1 MQLRVNLFRQFQ
13 AFDGQDCLDCF
24 NTLRVQELFC
34 FLLLN
39 RQRPHRREALIE
51 TLWGEHTPK
60 QAKKY
65 LRQLLWQ
72 LRTAVQDQDPAGD
85 HALVTADEEWIS
97 LCPQAEVWLDV
108 QEFEQA
114 YRLTQDADG
123 AGLDSNQAQ
132 ALQSAVKLYTGD
144 LLEGWYQDW
153 CVFERERLQNI
164 YLLMLDK
171 LIAYAEVHSLFEEGV
186 QYGVRALRCD
196 RAREITYQR
205 LMRLHY
211 LAGDRTGALRYYDR
225 CVETLRT
232 ELEVEPTA
240 ETQALREKI
249 RADRSPRL
257 PRSSTPQAHGR
268 VKESHRPDNLIEL
281 LHSCMALNQALKAA
295 QEYNEQNIQLLVAKL
310 SDPPSSGPQ

>member
-13 AFDGQDCLDCF
+13 VFDGQDCLDCF
-24 NTLRVQELFC
+24 NTLRVQELFS

-51 TLWGEHTPK
+51 TLWGEQTPK

-72 LRTAVQDQDPAGD
+72 LRTAVQDQDPAGEY
-85 HALVTADEEWIS
+85 ALVTADEEWIS
-97 LCPQAEVWLDV
+97 LCPQAQVSLDV
-108 QEFEQA
+108 REFEQA
-114 YRLTQDADG
+114 YRLTQDVDG
-123 AGLDSNQAQ
+123 AELDARKAQ

-171 LIAYAEVHSLFEEGV
+171 LIAYAEAHSLFEEGI
-186 QYGVRALRCD
+186 QYGMRALRCD
-196 RAREITYQR
+196 QAREITYQR

-211 LAGDRTGALRYYDR
+211 LAGDRTGALRYYAR
-225 CVETLRT
+225 CVESLRT

-240 ETQALREKI
+240 QTQALHEEI
-249 RADRSPRL
+249 CADRSPRL
-257 PRSSTPQAHGR
+257 PHAAAPQANGS
-268 VKESHRPDNLIEL
+268 VTESHRPENLMEL
-281 LHSCMALNQALKAA
+281 LNSCIALNQALKAA

-310 SDPPSSGPQ
+310 SDPPSSVS